1 MFLQVQRE
9 FCSFTQ
15 NLGFWWVTFVTI
27 RVFLCDYHHFPIFHV
42 CLHFPLSQPSL
53 LAQFF
58 LMQSTHAN
66 VSHDRAGT
74 LYSPVSL
81 LLLTGT
87 TLWCLK
93 SFQSDYP
100 SRTDKCKCEG
110 SCWMGTDDSQNL
122 SKFLA
127 FSSFASCKLTVDLV
141 LNCGMIMLTL
151 VILIQSI
158 LTPPMCDDR
167 MGCLMNFQESR
178 GIHGIGRFTNV

>member
-1 MFLQVQRE
+1 
-9 FCSFTQ
+9 
-15 NLGFWWVTFVTI
+15 
-27 RVFLCDYHHFPIFHV
+27 
-42 CLHFPLSQPSL
+42 
-53 LAQFF
+53 
-58 LMQSTHAN
+58 
-66 VSHDRAGT
+66 
-74 LYSPVSL
+74 
-81 LLLTGT
+81 
-87 TLWCLK
+87 
-93 SFQSDYP
+93 
-100 SRTDKCKCEG
+100 
-110 SCWMGTDDSQNL
+110 MGTDDSQNL